1 MSVEGYAGDLSP
13 EAAWEILRD
22 QPDAVL
28 IDVRTVPEWQ
38 FVGAPDLS
46 TIGKDTLFIEWQ
58 HYPKMTINEGFAEA
72 VRAQGV
78 KPGQTVISICRS
90 GVRSIAS
97 SKALTAAGF
106 TACYNVLEGFEGDKN
121 EASQRGAKGGWR
133 YRGLAWRQQ

>member
-46 TIGKDTLFIEWQ
+46 AIGKDTLFIEWQ
-58 HYPKMTINEGFAEA
+58 HYPKMAINEGFADA
-72 VRAQGV
+72 VRAQGI
-78 KPGQTVISICRS
+78 KPEQTVISICRS

-121 EASQRGAKGGWR
+121 EAAQRGTKGGWR